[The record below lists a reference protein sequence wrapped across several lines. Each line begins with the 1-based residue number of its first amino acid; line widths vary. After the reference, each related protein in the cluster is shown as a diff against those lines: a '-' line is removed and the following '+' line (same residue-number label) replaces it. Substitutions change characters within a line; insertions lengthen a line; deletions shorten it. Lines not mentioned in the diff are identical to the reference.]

1 MRALNRLAES
11 TNLAPDVHSLLDA
24 TLETMLGVM
33 TLSTAWISLKSDSGL
48 LGQTSDPAPEHGFVL
63 AAARNLPPS
72 LEKDNR
78 YYLTRPPECHCQ
90 QLLRTGQLKR
100 GVNVVECSRLH
111 DALEGKGRNGGLL
124 FHASVPI
131 THNKQTIGVMNF
143 ASDDWQL
150 LSASD
155 LQFLTAGAKQLDAA
169 LERAHLY
176 DLIRVEHGRLE
187 QELDLARQMQ
197 VSLFP
202 EVLPEITGYSLAA
215 FWQPAHETSGDYYNV
230 FQLPGGRWGFIIA
243 DVCGKGAP
251 AAMRM
256 AMTHGMIRDRVE
268 NEPSPS
274 ALLAQVNQ
282 ALCKQDMDMQF
293 VTSFYAILDPV
304 NASVNYAIAGHPPPF
319 LRKAS
324 GQVEKL
330 AGRGIA
336 MGVSLEAIYEDIH
349 LQLAPGDS
357 LVAFTDGV
365 TDANSPTNKSYEME
379 QLRTAI
385 GSAPAHAGALLDH
398 VQNTLVDWVKQAP
411 NYDDITLLAIG
422 RQNQ

>member
-1 MRALNRLAES
+1 
-11 TNLAPDVHSLLDA
+11 
-24 TLETMLGVM
+24 MLVEM
-33 TLSTAWISLKSDSGL
+33 TLKTAWISFKYDNGL
-48 LGQTSDPAPEHGFVL
+48 LSQPANPPPEHGFIL
-63 AAARNLPPS
+63 AAACNLPPS
-72 LEKDNR
+72 LEKSNR

-100 GVNVVECSRLH
+100 GVNVVECSRLR
-111 DALEGKGRNGGLL
+111 DSVEGKGKKGGLM

-131 THNKQTIGVMNF
+131 RVNKQTIGVMNF
-143 ASDDWQL
+143 AAEDWQL

-155 LQFLTAGAKQLDAA
+155 LQFLTAGAKQLGSA

-176 DLIRVEHGRLE
+176 DLIQVEHSRVE
-187 QELDLARQMQ
+187 QELEMARKIQI
-197 VSLFP
+197 SLFP
-202 EVLPEITGYSLAA
+202 DVMPEINGYSLAA
-215 FWQPAHETSGDYYNV
+215 FWLPAHETSGDYYNV
-230 FQLPGGRWGFIIA
+230 FKLPGGRWGFIVA

-256 AMTHGMIRDRVE
+256 AMTHGLIRDRVE
-268 NEPSPS
+268 NESSPA
-274 ALLAQVNQ
+274 ALLTQVNQ

-293 VTSFYAILDPV
+293 VTSFYAVLDPA
-304 NASVNYAIAGHPPPF
+304 NANFRYAIAGHPPPF

-330 AGRGIA
+330 AGKGIA
-336 MGVSLEAIYEDIH
+336 LGVSLEAIYEDIY
-349 LQLAPGDS
+349 LDLAPGDS

-365 TDANSPTNKSYEME
+365 TDANSPTNKSYEIE

-385 GSAPAHAGALLDH
+385 GSAPAHAVALLDFLK
-398 VQNTLVDWVKQAP
+398 NTLVDWVKEAP

-422 RQNQ
+422 RKYQ